1 MDEGTSICALKKFKY
16 HILTV
21 GASRLRASPVKIL
34 FMKKSTE
41 GVAEGQT
48 TAEAGKPESENSVGQ
63 ESVRK
68 TV

>member
-1 MDEGTSICALKKFKY
+1 MRERHK
-16 HILTV
+16 ILRHKNSELPAEV
-21 GASRLRASPVKIL
+21 SWISMSPLKIL
-34 FMKKSTE
+34 FMKESTE

-48 TAEAGKPESENSVGQ
+48 TAEAGKQEIEENVGQ

>member
-1 MDEGTSICALKKFKY
+1 VNQTGK
-16 HILTV
+16 V
-21 GASRLRASPVKIL
+21 GKIL
-34 FMKKSTE
+34 FMKESTE

-48 TAEAGKPESENSVGQ
+48 TAESGKPEIEGNVGQ

>member
-1 MDEGTSICALKKFKY
+1 
-16 HILTV
+16 
-21 GASRLRASPVKIL
+21 
-34 FMKKSTE
+34 MKESTE

-48 TAEAGKPESENSVGQ
+48 TAEAGKTESENSVGQ